1 MKIGTQIACIPPHAN
16 GEITH
21 PDVEV
26 GFVTAESMEHSTH
39 FCRYWRKDRAGIEL
53 RTMANSESTPT
64 DLLIEYQS
72 VPQSAVDEW
81 LVRLEYTKPFRV
93 TKAQH

>member
-1 MKIGTQIACIPPHAN
+1 MKIGTQIAYIPLHAN
-16 GEITH
+16 GKITH

-26 GFVTAESMEHSTH
+26 GFVTAEGVAQTH
-39 FCRYWRKDRAGIEL
+39 FCRYWRKDRAGVEL

-64 DLLIEYQS
+64 SLLIEYQS
-72 VPQSAVDEW
+72 VSQSVVDEW
-81 LVRLEYTKPFRV
+81 LFRLEYTKPFQV